1 MSRTR
6 ACGCKG
12 RSRSRTSRWAPA
24 HHPAQRTA
32 SGCTGAAGPAAW
44 AGAASCRPGPAA
56 SGLSP
61 QSPPHTAAGWERA
74 GSQRV
79 ESAWRAWPI
88 LANAGQAVAG
98 WLHTS
103 KLTRPLACQRP
114 AHLPFLQQQQAEA
127 LHRLRSAGE
136 HGAAPHSRAAAVPLP
151 RRQPSLLGGR
161 ARGQHRLELGADA
174 DLAVGGVLGQAMNL
188 RGVDQRAAAGRRLD
202 GGWAA
207 AAAGAFSALP
217 SSLDALQSYRG

>member
-1 MSRTR
+1 M
-6 ACGCKG
+6 
-12 RSRSRTSRWAPA
+12 
-24 HHPAQRTA
+24 
-32 SGCTGAAGPAAW
+32 
-44 AGAASCRPGPAA
+44 
-56 SGLSP
+56 
-61 QSPPHTAAGWERA
+61 
-74 GSQRV
+74 
-79 ESAWRAWPI
+79 
-88 LANAGQAVAG
+88 AG

-103 KLTRPLACQRP
+103 KLTPPLACQRP

-188 RGVDQRAAAGRRLD
+188 RQEWTSERRLG

-217 SSLDALQSYRG
+217 HSLYALQSYRG